1 MDSRTRDL
9 ATVAQWRNA
18 RVRAVEEAASGRLS
32 AVISDPTPEQGF
44 VYVVKLL
51 DVHPR
56 LGKVAGRRLM
66 AQLGIEPFARVSE
79 LSSDQLAAL
88 VRECGEAP

>member
-9 ATVAQWRNA
+9 ATVARL
-18 RVRAVEEAASGRLS
+18 RTVRIEAVHASERGHLDEILRR
-32 AVISDPTPEQGF
+32 PTPDQGF

-56 LGKVAGRRLM
+56 LGKVSGRRLM
-66 AQLGIEPFARVSE
+66 ARLGIAPFARVSDLTKE
-79 LSSDQLAAL
+79 QVAKILD
-88 VRECGEAP
+88 ECGDGQ

>member
-18 RVRAVEEAASGRLS
+18 RVRSVEEAAAGRLRDIVVAPS
-32 AVISDPTPEQGF
+32 PEQGF

-56 LGKVAGRRLM
+56 LGKVSGRRLM

-79 LSSDQLAAL
+79 LTSDQVAAL
-88 VRECGEAP
+88 LRECGEAA